1 MAFRRSSESNNRSS
15 SSGSSTPK
23 GFTPEHRAGQQRL
36 NDRLTCS
43 RLEERPKDA
52 PPGSF

>member
-1 MAFRRSSESNNRSS
+1 MALRRSRNDSTSS
-15 SSGSSTPK
+15 STKTTSAPT
-23 GFTPEHRAGQQRL
+23 GFNAEQRAGQQAL

-52 PPGSF
+52 PPGTF